1 MPHRRQFRIRVVAG
15 IAAVLAIPLALS
27 AVPASAAQHGSALAG
42 PTGPGY
48 HTPMGPDGLPVL
60 PAPPQPPAGL
70 PKEPYGY
77 RSPDVLVSAAARQA
91 IITARQAAA
100 ALTSTSVT
108 NGSLLAGGTTGGTG
122 PAPTPSQAVTWGG
135 TGPASALVVYDT
147 TNTWGFL
154 GELYAMASGN
164 LASHFG
170 GVTAE
175 PVVDYVS
182 GQVNNYTATIYL
194 GSTYNE
200 PIPTAFLNDVL
211 STTHPVIWA
220 GDNAWQ
226 LTGSEGSA
234 ADTAFKAIYGW
245 DPSNSYFDS
254 TDNPVTVSYKGET
267 FTRNAANGAD
277 VLAPHITSSSQ
288 VSVLAQANCTDS
300 SGQPASCA
308 PIAQTTGTSFP
319 WAIRSSNLTYVG
331 EIPFSYL
338 SGTDRYVAFSDL
350 LFPAL
355 GPTVTPSHLALIR
368 LEDVSPTDSPS
379 QINAITDYLSSQGVP
394 FSINV
399 IPQYL
404 DPNGYYNN
412 GVPVSESLIQSPS
425 MVTALKYAE
434 AHGGTLIEEGYTHQY
449 SNIANP
455 YSGVT
460 GDDAE
465 FYRARCAT
473 TQNPPYTF
481 DAPCQNTDWVTW
493 QGPVPGDSQSWALG
507 RVLAGQALFAA
518 AGLTPPTV
526 WVTPHY
532 FASVADYKA
541 IDSVIKIRNDRE
553 IFVSGQLSGQP
564 LNYGQIFGQ
573 FFPYQVHDVYGE
585 QIVPENLGDYE
596 PTAVNNNP
604 PRTAADIIANAKV
617 NLAVTQGTASFFFNP
632 SDPLSQL
639 QTIVSGIK
647 ALGYTFV
654 SPTSLP

>member
-1 MPHRRQFRIRVVAG
+1 V
-15 IAAVLAIPLALS
+15 IPLALS
-27 AVPASAAQHGSALAG
+27 AAPASAAPHRSALAG
-42 PTGPGY
+42 AEVPGY
-48 HTPMGPDGLPVL
+48 HTLIGPDGLPVL
-60 PAPPQPPAGL
+60 PAPPKPPAGL
-70 PKEPYGY
+70 PKEPDGY
-77 RSPDVLVSAAARQA
+77 QSPDALLSALARQA
-91 IITARQAAA
+91 IVGARKAAGTLLGGATTPSPGTA
-100 ALTSTSVT
+100 
-108 NGSLLAGGTTGGTG
+108 
-122 PAPTPSQAVTWGG
+122 PAPSQAVTWGG
-135 TGPASALVVYDT
+135 TGSASALVVYDT

-170 GVTAE
+170 RVTAE
-175 PVVDYVS
+175 PVADYVS

-211 STTHPVIWA
+211 STRHPVIWA
-220 GDNAWQ
+220 GDNVWQ
-226 LTGSEGSA
+226 LTGSAGSA
-234 ADTAFKAIYGW
+234 ADTACKAVYGW
-245 DPSNSYFDS
+245 DPSSSYFDS
-254 TDNPVTVSYKGET
+254 TDNPLTVSYKGET
-267 FTRNAANGAD
+267 FTRNAGNGAD
-277 VLAPHITSSSQ
+277 VLAPDITSSSL
-288 VSVLAQANCTDS
+288 VNVLARASCTDS
-300 SGQPASCA
+300 SGQPANCA

-331 EIPFSYL
+331 EIPFSYI
-338 SGTDRYVAFSDL
+338 SQTDRYVAFSDL

-355 GPTVTPSHLALIR
+355 NPTVTPSHVALIR
-368 LEDVSPTDSPS
+368 LEDVSAKSSPS
-379 QINAITDYLSSQGVP
+379 QINAVTSYLSSQGVP

-412 GVPVSESLIQSPS
+412 GVPVSESIGQSSS
-425 MVTALKYAE
+425 MVTALRNAE
-434 AHGGTLIEEGYTHQY
+434 AHGGTLIQEGYTHQY

-455 YSGVT
+455 YDGVS

-465 FYRARCAT
+465 FYRAQCAT

-481 DAPCQNTDWVTW
+481 DAPCQNSDWVTW
-493 QGPVPGDSQSWALG
+493 QGPLPGDSQSWALG
-507 RVLAGQALFAA
+507 RVLAGQALFVA

-532 FASVADYKA
+532 FASAADYEA
-541 IDSVIKIRNDRE
+541 IDRVIKIRYDRE
-553 IFVSGQLSGQP
+553 IFASGQLSGQP
-564 LNYGQIFGQ
+564 LNYSEIFGQ

-585 QIVPENLGDYE
+585 QIIPENLGDYE

-632 SDPLSQL
+632 GDPLSQL
-639 QTIVSGIK
+639 ETIVSGIK

-654 SPTSLP
+654 SPANLPS